1 MRKTMILLAGYPA
14 TGKSYFCNKILE
26 TYPRF
31 SVISQDTLKEGVW
44 DKYGFD
50 NAEEKTALEV
60 QSWEIFY
67 RSMEQRMAAGE
78 FLISDYPFS
87 EKQKGRIQDI
97 AERNG
102 YQIITIRLKGDI
114 DILYERSQ
122 KRDLS
127 SSRHLGHLVSHYHKG
142 DVLDDRGKADM
153 LVTYEIFRK
162 RCLERGYGKFALGY
176 LIEVDVTNYG
186 MIDYPGI
193 IEQIG
198 RIIGEEDEDE
208 RKSGVVLPESVKE

>member
-1 MRKTMILLAGYPA
+1 MTETDWAGQTVMRRTMILLAGYPA

-26 TYPRF
+26 KYPQF
-31 SVISQDTLKEGVW
+31 SVISQDELKEGLW

-50 NAEEKTALEV
+50 NLEEKTALEV

-67 RSMEQRMAAGE
+67 RNMEQKMEAGE

-87 EKQKGRIQDI
+87 GKQKGRIQDI

-114 DILYERSQ
+114 DVLYERSR

-127 SSRHLGHLVSHYHKG
+127 SSRHLGHLVSRYHKG
-142 DVLDDRGKADM
+142 DVLDERGKADM
-153 LVTYEIFRK
+153 LVSYEVFRQ
-162 RCLERGYGKFALGY
+162 RCLERGYDKFALGY
-176 LIEVDVTNYG
+176 LIEVDVTDYG
-186 MIDYPGI
+186 RIDYPGI
-193 IEQIG
+193 MRRIGQIMGG
-198 RIIGEEDEDE
+198 RD
-208 RKSGVVLPESVKE
+208 